1 MLAKIKFQRLKQ
13 DQLKLEKKR
22 AKLRGK
28 KKLCGVVSLKS
39 ENKVSLKKNMR

>member
-13 DQLKLEKKR
+13 DQLKLEKKK

-28 KKLCGVVSLKS
+28 KKTMWGCKF
-39 ENKVSLKKNMR
+39 KK